1 MDKSFDLTQ
10 VLSRYFRFSFIEQCF
25 LKGGRLM
32 KNLKLKKL
40 FAIGAM
46 SLVLFAYQNCI
57 TSEIV
62 EFSSHQWISEG
73 AIPVC
78 SELTNANF
86 NPQLYYTWD
95 SSSQFPLS
103 DQIMSSPVVGDIN
116 GDGFPEVVFVSYEG
130 SAYYGQG
137 VLRVLN
143 GATLGELFSV
153 GSESLAPRGDIS
165 PLLIDIDRD
174 GKGEIIYVHE
184 DRINANNQKAVALN
198 YDGSVRW
205 EIPIRFNSCLGGLS
219 AADLDGDGTAEI
231 LGNGEILVETKIGS
245 NTFSVRAKPYHS
257 GVGGCNKTQI
267 ATKFSASDSAMSIVD
282 GSGVYSLKDDGF
294 YEQRFSVTCSRCFV
308 AVADIDSSYPG
319 KEAIY
324 TGSGVFEI
332 YSSTGQKIASGDLVQ
347 DLDKRCN
354 YGSGGGAA
362 TIGDFDGQPET
373 IEFAVATG
381 KALIVFDKN
390 GNELVSS
397 EIQDCSSHETGITS
411 FDFNGDGQPEILYG
425 DETTF
430 RVYHMKNGSLEV
442 LWEIENST
450 GTLYEYPVVVDVNG
464 DYSPEILVVAN
475 TFFKSSARNKGLRI
489 FSVSQ
494 ERVEA
499 EDAVRWMPTRR
510 IWNQHNYFVS
520 NVDDL
525 LGATSSGFLDS
536 EVDRNF
542 RRNLSAT
549 NISCRSEQEEE

>member
-1 MDKSFDLTQ
+1 MRK
-10 VLSRYFRFSFIEQCF
+10 
-25 LKGGRLM
+25 
-32 KNLKLKKL
+32 LKLKNL

-57 TSEIV
+57 TSETV
-62 EFSSHQWISEG
+62 EFSSHQWIPEE

-78 SELTNANF
+78 SELTTANF

-95 SSSQFPLS
+95 SSTQFPLS
-103 DQIMSSPVVGDIN
+103 DQIMTSPVVGDIN

-143 GATLGELFSV
+143 GATLEELFSV

-174 GKGEIIYVHE
+174 GKGEIIYVHQ
-184 DRINANNQKAVALN
+184 DSDDANNQKAVALN
-198 YDGSVRW
+198 YDGSLRW
-205 EIPIRFNSCLGGLS
+205 EVQIRSNACLGGLS

-231 LGNGEILVETKIGS
+231 IGNGEFLVESKTEQ
-245 NTFSVRAKPYHS
+245 NTFSVHVRPYRS
-257 GVGGCNKTQI
+257 GARGCNNTQF
-267 ATKFSASDSAMSIVD
+267 ATKFLASDSAMSIVD
-282 GSGVYSLKDDGF
+282 GSGVYSLKDDGS
-294 YEQRFSVTCSRCFV
+294 YEQRFPVTCPRCFV
-308 AVADIDSSYPG
+308 AVADINSSYPG
-319 KEAIY
+319 KEAVY

-332 YSSTGQKIASGDLVQ
+332 YSSTGQEIASGDLVQ
-347 DLDKRCN
+347 DSDKICSYYN
-354 YGSGGGAA
+354 GLGSPGGGAA

-381 KALIVFDKN
+381 KVLFVFDKN
-390 GNELVSS
+390 GNELASS
-397 EIQDCSSHETGITS
+397 EIRDCSSKYTGITS

-425 DETTF
+425 DERNF
-430 RVYHMKNGSLEV
+430 RVYHMKDGNLEV

-475 TFFKSSARNKGLRI
+475 TFFSSTARNKGLRI

-494 ERVEA
+494 ERVGA
-499 EDAVRWMPTRR
+499 EDAVRWMPTRK

-520 NVDDL
+520 NVDNL
-525 LGATSSGFLDS
+525 LRATSSGFLDS
-536 EVDRNF
+536 EVDQNF
-542 RRNLSAT
+542 RRNLPAM
-549 NISCRSEQEEE
+549 NISCRSEQTDE